1 LFCALQVKGL
11 DVDNLYISHIQV
23 NRAMRQRRR
32 TYRAHGRINPYMSSP
47 CHVELI
53 LAEKEA
59 AVKAEK
65 VSSSA
70 GLQRNSMGVQATGA
84 AEAPSGASCMGGRAP
99 GDAGT

>member
-1 LFCALQVKGL
+1 MFWRLAVALRRGRGKGAHL
-11 DVDNLYISHIQV
+11 SGDCSNPMYACVDQV

-53 LAEKEA
+53 LSERET

-65 VSSSA
+65 VRYTCQLRGS
-70 GLQRNSMGVQATGA
+70 GEPKCCGV
-84 AEAPSGASCMGGRAP
+84 
-99 GDAGT
+99 